1 MSLLEARSSHSSN
14 PILQKA
20 LQGGKQPYNC
30 GFLPVV
36 KALSHRTQFLQTA
49 VLKYC
54 IQLAEA
60 LFHIFFPTEIQKM
73 GKHWATSKRSSHILD
88 TKKGAFCECNIYT
101 HIKKNRN
108 WSLFPWSEFSALGLF
123 SHIPNFQYTQGKW
136 SEFEKAAGQ
145 RGNFAE
151 HFTLTNWDYF

>member
-1 MSLLEARSSHSSN
+1 MSLLEASSSHSSK
-14 PILQKA
+14 PISQKA

-36 KALSHRTQFLQTA
+36 KALSHRTQFLQA
-49 VLKYC
+49 DVLKLC

-60 LFHIFFPTEIQKM
+60 LFHIFTIDIQRM
-73 GKHWATSKRSSHILD
+73 GKHWTASKRSSHISD
-88 TKKGAFCECNIYT
+88 TKNWAFCEYNIYT
-101 HIKKNRN
+101 HIKKTRN

-123 SHIPNFQYTQGKW
+123 SHAPNFQYTQGKW

-145 RGNFAE
+145 RENFAE